1 MKIERAVLCLVA
13 SPLLGL
19 FNGSTARGQDFGS
32 LPSIGG
38 SPGGAPGGSF
48 GDT

>member
-19 FNGSTARGQDFGS
+19 FTGSSARGQDFGD

-38 SPGGAPGGSF
+38 SAGGPPGGTFGG
-48 GDT
+48 T